1 MLNLQTHTLVLFLIL
16 LARGN
21 SEVLYTYYEL
31 AVQKWCSSTYMIHGL
46 WPQINATDYPEN
58 CESVSYTKPGG
69 LLLENMNTYW
79 HGCDNTLWE
88 HEWTKHGS
96 CMQAQDKIT
105 ENEFFNITLGLFLD
119 NTNLLDTCKND
130 DCILACF
137 DLDYSLIDCE

>member
-1 MLNLQTHTLVLFLIL
+1 MYMQIFRSFIL
-16 LARGN
+16 LSILSVASTN
-21 SEVLYTYYEL
+21 LYNYYEL

-58 CESVSYTKPGG
+58 CDSVSYTKPSG

-79 HGCDNTLWE
+79 HACDNTLWE

-105 ENEFFNITLGLFLD
+105 EDEFFNITLSLFLD
-119 NTNLLDTCKND
+119 NVKLLDKCKND

-137 DLDYSLIDCE
+137 DLEYNRIGCDLE